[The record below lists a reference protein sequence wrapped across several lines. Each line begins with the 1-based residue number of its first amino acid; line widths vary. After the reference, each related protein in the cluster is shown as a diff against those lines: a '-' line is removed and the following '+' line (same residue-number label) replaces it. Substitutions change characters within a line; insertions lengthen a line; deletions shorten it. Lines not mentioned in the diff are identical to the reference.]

1 LSGLSGLTTTAR
13 DVLAAARGLADDLLF
28 PDAMRVDGLNVLP
41 VAHLDALAA
50 LGLYGAP
57 VPVQAGGLGLNLAAY
72 CAVVEELAS
81 GCLATTFV
89 WLQHR
94 GLVMTLAADGT
105 SAALRDRWLGPAC
118 RGEVRGGIALG
129 GLMPGPPRLRARPDR
144 GGWRLDGDAP
154 WVTGWG
160 LIDLLL
166 VVARGPDDSV
176 VSLIMDASD
185 RPGLTV
191 TRERLA
197 AVNSS
202 VTVRLGFD
210 GVPSVTVRLGFDGV
224 LVPGE
229 QRAGQ
234 EPFDPAESLR
244 PDRMRVNGSLALGLV
259 RRCVRLLGP
268 GPLDDELADCR
279 DLLDNAITADAGAM
293 AEARAAAS
301 ELAVRAAAALA
312 VRDGSRSVTVD
323 EQVQR
328 LAREALFL
336 LVFGSRP
343 GIKSA
348 LLRRLG
354 AAP

>member
-1 LSGLSGLTTTAR
+1 MTTTSR
-13 DVLAAARGLADDLLF
+13 DVLAVARGLADDRLF
-28 PDAMRVDGLNVLP
+28 PEAMRVDGLDVLP

-50 LGLYGAP
+50 GGLYGAP
-57 VPVQAGGLGLNLAAY
+57 VPVRAGGLGLDLAEY

-94 GLVMTLAADGT
+94 GVVMTLAAEGT
-105 SAALRDRWLGPAC
+105 PAALRDRWLGPAC
-118 RGEVRGGIALG
+118 LGQVRGGIALG
-129 GLMPGPPRLRARPDR
+129 GLIPGPPLLRARPAR
-144 GGWRLDGDAP
+144 GGWRLDGEAP

-166 VVARGPDDSV
+166 VAARGPGDTV
-176 VSLIMDASD
+176 VSLILDAAA

-191 TRERLA
+191 TRERLT
-197 AVNSS
+197 AVNA
-202 VTVRLGFD
+202 
-210 GVPSVTVRLGFDGV
+210 SVTVRLGFDGV
-224 LVPGE
+224 LVAEGR
-229 QRAGQ
+229 RAGQ
-234 EPFDPAESLR
+234 APFDPAESLR

-268 GPLDDELADCR
+268 GPLDDELAACR
-279 DLLDNAITADAGAM
+279 QRLDDAIAADATAM

-301 ELAVRAAAALA
+301 ELAVRATAALA
-312 VRDGSRSVTVD
+312 VRDGSRSITVD
-323 EQVQR
+323 QHAQR
-328 LAREALFL
+328 LAREAVFL

-348 LLRRLG
+348 LLQRLG
-354 AAP
+354 ASAG

>member
-1 LSGLSGLTTTAR
+1 MTTTAR

-28 PDAMRVDGLNVLP
+28 PDAMRVDGLDVLP
-41 VAHLDALAA
+41 AAHLDALAA
-50 LGLYGAP
+50 LGLYGAS
-57 VPVQAGGLGLNLAAY
+57 VPTEAGGLGLDLVTY

-105 SAALRDRWLGPAC
+105 PAALRDRWLDPAC
-118 RGEVRGGIALG
+118 RGQVRGGIALG
-129 GLMPGPPRLRARPDR
+129 GLMPGPPRLRARPDG
-144 GGWRLDGDAP
+144 GGWRLDGEAP

-176 VSLIMDASD
+176 VLLIMDAAA

-197 AVNSS
+197 AVNAS

-210 GVPSVTVRLGFDGV
+210 SVF
-224 LVPGE
+224 VPGE
-229 QRAGQ
+229 RWAGQ
-234 EPFDPAESLR
+234 GPFDPAESLR
-244 PDRMRVNGSLALGLV
+244 PDRMRVNGSLALGLAG
-259 RRCVRLLGP
+259 RCTRLLGP

-279 DLLDNAITADAGAM
+279 TRLDDAITADPDAM

-312 VRDGSRSVTVD
+312 VRDGSRSAAAD
-323 EQVQR
+323 QQVQR

-348 LLRRLG
+348 LLRRFG
-354 AAP
+354 ASIG

>member
-1 LSGLSGLTTTAR
+1 MTTAR

-28 PDAMRVDGLNVLP
+28 PDAMRVDGLDVVPL
-41 VAHLDALAA
+41 AHLDALAA

-57 VPVQAGGLGLNLAAY
+57 VPAAAGGLGLDLQAY
-72 CAVVEELAS
+72 CTVVEELAS

-94 GLVMTLAADGT
+94 GLVMTLAADYT
-105 SAALRDRWLGPAC
+105 PAALRDRWLGPAC
-118 RGEVRGGIALG
+118 RGQVRGGIALG
-129 GLMPGPPRLRARPDR
+129 GLMPGPPRLRARPDG

-176 VSLIMDASD
+176 VSLILDAAAQ
-185 RPGLTV
+185 PGLTV

-197 AVNSS
+197 AVNAS

-210 GVPSVTVRLGFDGV
+210 AV
-224 LVPGE
+224 LVPGDR
-229 QRAGQ
+229 RAGQ
-234 EPFDPAESLR
+234 VPFDPAESMR

-259 RRCVRLLGP
+259 RRCARLLGP
-268 GPLDDELADCR
+268 GPLDDELAACR
-279 DLLDNAITADAGAM
+279 DRLDEAITAGSDAM

-301 ELAVRAAAALA
+301 DLAVRAAAALA
-312 VRDGSRSVTVD
+312 VRDGSRSATVD
-323 EQVQR
+323 QQVQR

-343 GIKSA
+343 GIKNA
-348 LLRRLG
+348 LLRRFG
-354 AAP
+354 ASAG